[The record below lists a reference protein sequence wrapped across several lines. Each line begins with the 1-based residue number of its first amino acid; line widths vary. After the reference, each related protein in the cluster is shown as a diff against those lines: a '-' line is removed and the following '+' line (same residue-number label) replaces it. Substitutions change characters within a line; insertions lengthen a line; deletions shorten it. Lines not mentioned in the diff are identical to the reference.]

1 MTSPSTDHRVIAVR
15 YAERE
20 TRLSEVYYG
29 WHVYGEPDEP
39 IPMTYYFWI
48 IQPPSGPPI
57 IVDTGFDPAF
67 AAGLGRRALC
77 PPAEALER
85 LGVDVTA
92 VEQVVV
98 THLHY
103 DHIGNLDLF
112 VNAEFLVPRKELDFW
127 TTPVARRHHFAH
139 HTDPGAVTWLSDAAA
154 RGRVRLV
161 DDEIEVSPG
170 VVATVVGG
178 HSPGQMV
185 VSVDTANGGVLLA
198 SDAAHYYDEVAKDR
212 PFAVVAD
219 LAEVY
224 TAFDTVR
231 ALSAGG
237 RDFVPAHDA
246 LVMSR
251 YPQVDRVEAGLAVQI
266 A

>member
-1 MTSPSTDHRVIAVR
+1 MTSATDHRVIAVR

-57 IVDTGFDPAF
+57 MVDTGFDPAF
-67 AAGLGRRALC
+67 AAGLGRSALC
-77 PPAEALER
+77 PPAEALAR
-85 LGVDVTA
+85 LGVDPAA

-103 DHIGNLDLF
+103 DHIGNLEQF
-112 VNAEFLVPRKELDFW
+112 VNARFVVARKELDFW
-127 TTPVARRHHFAH
+127 TTSVALRRHFAH
-139 HTDPGAVTWLSDAAA
+139 HTHPEAVEWLADAAQ
-154 RGRVRLV
+154 RGRVVLV
-161 DDEIEVSPG
+161 DDEVAIAPG
-170 VVATVVGG
+170 IVGTIVGG

-212 PFAVVAD
+212 PFAVVAE

-224 TAFDTVR
+224 TAFDTLR
-231 ALSAGG
+231 ALTAGG

-251 YPQVDRVEAGLAVQI
+251 YPPVDGVEAGLAVQI